1 MNNSRF
7 DWLHRRAPSRQ
18 NSQKIPWIFS
28 LFTNK
33 NPLATSDK
41 MSYNTPIS
49 YNTRLIFIMWKGE
62 IRYDKA
68 VENHRCDP

>member
-7 DWLHRRAPSRQ
+7 DWLHRRATPP
-18 NSQKIPWIFS
+18 KFP
-28 LFTNK
+28 K
-33 NPLATSDK
+33 NPLDFLPLHQQKSLVTSDK

-62 IRYDKA
+62 TRYDKA